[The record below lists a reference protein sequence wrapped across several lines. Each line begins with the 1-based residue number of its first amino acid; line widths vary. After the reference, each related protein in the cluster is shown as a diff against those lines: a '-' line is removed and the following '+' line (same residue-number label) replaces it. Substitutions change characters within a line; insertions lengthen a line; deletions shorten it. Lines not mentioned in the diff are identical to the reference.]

1 MNVMAIKWAV
11 IGGLAAALTLALVLR
26 EQRTDQLRDELGSL
40 RNRHQELI
48 RLRAENHRLVA
59 VEPSASELESLRAD
73 HVALERLRA
82 EIAPLRTRA
91 TASTDAKAKSATAAI
106 SPILP
111 AAQWSNAGRATPSA
125 AFETALWAASGGDID
140 TLAQSMIL
148 EADARA
154 KAAVLLEGLPEAG
167 RAEYRSPERLV
178 ALLTAKDVPM
188 GSMQVLGQ
196 AQQGPEKVKMVVRL
210 QQTDGS
216 AKTTSL
222 TLRQDAGEWR
232 LVVPPSVVDKY
243 AAMLKGAS
251 GGR

>member
-1 MNVMAIKWAV
+1 MNVTAIKWVV
-11 IGGLAAALTLALVLR
+11 IGGLAVALTLSLVLR
-26 EQRTDQLRDELGSL
+26 GQRTAQLRDELDLMRARHRQLAQL
-40 RNRHQELI
+40 RE
-48 RLRAENHRLVA
+48 ENHRLA
-59 VEPSASELESLRAD
+59 AAEPSASELESLRAD

-82 EIAPLRTRA
+82 EIAPLRARA
-91 TASTDAKAKSATAAI
+91 MASTDAKTKSATTAI
-106 SPILP
+106 SPILS

-154 KAAVLLEGLPEAG
+154 KAAVLLEGLPEAS

-188 GSMQVLGQ
+188 GSMQVIGQ
-196 AQQGPEKVKMVVRL
+196 AQQGAEKVRMVVRL

-222 TLRQDAGEWR
+222 MLRQDAGEWR

-243 AAMLKGAS
+243 AAMLKGAP
-251 GGR
+251 GVR